1 MEGGSS
7 LYVPTR
13 HSHRHCFNGH
23 VNILLCHMVI
33 QDYMIHGHVTLWV
46 EVTKVGDTVL
56 LVCHQISQ
64 NHVIT
69 CSFDFTG
76 KKQSS

>member
-1 MEGGSS
+1 MTLLDHVIKRSGDLMEGGSS

-13 HSHRHCFNGH
+13 HSHRHCVNGH

-46 EVTKVGDTVL
+46 EVTKVILHPAMFCGHKH
-56 LVCHQISQ
+56 C
-64 NHVIT
+64 
-69 CSFDFTG
+69 
-76 KKQSS
+76 